1 MNFVGEVAID
11 EGGPKREFF
20 RLFIQQIIQSAKY
33 MQGGTQKFFLANGP
47 AILVNIH
54 IYIWKGD
61 FKLIGYYA
69 GMSVTQGGPG
79 FPLLT
84 QTMYQYMSTGE
95 IPSVHAE
102 IDDENLPIQIK
113 DLVNKV
119 YMHVLNSNVPQGFIF
134 V

>member
-1 MNFVGEVAID
+1 
-11 EGGPKREFF
+11 
-20 RLFIQQIIQSAKY
+20 
-33 MQGGTQKFFLANGP
+33 
-47 AILVNIH
+47 
-54 IYIWKGD
+54 
-61 FKLIGYYA
+61 
-69 GMSVTQGGPG
+69 MSVTQGGPG

-119 YMHVLNSNVPQGFIF
+119 YMHVSNSNVPQGFIF